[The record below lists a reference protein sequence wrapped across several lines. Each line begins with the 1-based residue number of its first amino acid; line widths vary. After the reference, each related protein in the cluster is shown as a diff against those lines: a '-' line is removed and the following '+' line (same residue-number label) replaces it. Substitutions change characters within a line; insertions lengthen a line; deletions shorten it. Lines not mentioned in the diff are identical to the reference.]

1 MNDRLEPAPLYP
13 GRVLDAQLHLLDR
26 QIIDSEGTPVSTVDD
41 LELEGAE
48 LGEDFEVT
56 ATPPRLTALLSGNA
70 LATRMFGGRPPTSRL
85 KRIDIGVVSEVNVV
99 VRIAALA
106 DRFDNTWVERWL
118 RDHVIA
124 RIPGGRHDP
133 R

>member
-1 MNDRLEPAPLYP
+1 MNDRLEAAPRYP

-26 QIIDSEGTPVSTVDD
+26 QILDSEGKPVATVDD

-48 LGEDFEVT
+48 LGDGVQLG
-56 ATPPRLTALLSGNA
+56 TPPRLTALLSGNV
-70 LATRMFGGRPPTSRL
+70 LGTRIFGGRPPTSRL
-85 KRIDIGVVSEVNVV
+85 HRIDVRVVSDVGVT

-106 DRFDNTWVERWL
+106 DRFDITWVERWL
-118 RDHVIA
+118 RDHVIEH
-124 RIPGGRHDP
+124 IPGGRHDP

>member
-1 MNDRLEPAPLYP
+1 MTDRLEPAPAYR

-26 QIIDSEGTPVSTVDD
+26 QILDSEDTPVATVDD

-48 LGEDFEVT
+48 LGGFQVDR
-56 ATPPRLTALLSGNA
+56 TPPRLTALLSGNV
-70 LATRMFGGRPPTSRL
+70 LGTRIFGGRPPTSRL
-85 KRIDIGVVSEVNVV
+85 HRIDAALVSDVGVVI
-99 VRIAALA
+99 RIAALA
-106 DRFDNTWVERWL
+106 ERFDITWVERWL